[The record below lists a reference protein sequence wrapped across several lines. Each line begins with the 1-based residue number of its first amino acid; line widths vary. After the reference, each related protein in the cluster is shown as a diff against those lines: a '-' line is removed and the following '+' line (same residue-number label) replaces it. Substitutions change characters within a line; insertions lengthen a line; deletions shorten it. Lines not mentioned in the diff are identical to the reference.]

1 MKLEL
6 EKLAQGLQLSTD
18 TLERWIRQGRIPVKK
33 TDGLCDFKKDVLDNW
48 AIKHHIRFKLIE
60 TPATFAEA
68 ISCRSAEEPPLLS
81 AMIRGGV
88 HAGIGGNTVEDVM
101 SQAVS
106 HVPLISGSEQGLLLE
121 KLIERERLTSTG
133 IGKGVAIP
141 HPRNP
146 LPGNDREPMIVS
158 CFLDN
163 KVDFKS
169 IDHKPVGVLFLIIC
183 PTVKTHLFLLS
194 RISFCL
200 RDDSFITL
208 LNSQPSPDEFY
219 KAVEAIENRIE
230 KG

>member
-6 EKLAQGLQLSTD
+6 EKLAQGLQLSTE

-48 AIKHHIRFKLIE
+48 ALKHHIRFSLIE
-60 TPATFAEA
+60 TPITPADD
-68 ISCRSAEEPPLLS
+68 ISCKSAEEPTLLS

-88 HAGIGGNTVEDVM
+88 HAGIGGNTVADVLK
-101 SQAVS
+101 QVVTC
-106 HVPLISGSEQGLLLE
+106 VPVISEAEQDMLLE
-121 KLIERERLTSTG
+121 KLIERERLASTG

-146 LPGNDREPMIVS
+146 LPGNDRDAMIVS

-163 KVDFKS
+163 KIDFKS
-169 IDHKPVGVLFLIIC
+169 IDHKPVGVLFLMVC
-183 PTVKTHLFLLS
+183 PTVKIHLFLLT

-200 RDDSFITL
+200 RDDSFIAL

-219 KAVEAIENRIE
+219 QAVETLENRME

>member
-6 EKLAQGLQLSTD
+6 EKLAQGLRLTTE

-33 TDGLCDFKKDVLDNW
+33 TDGLCDFKKDVLDSW
-48 AIKHHIRFKLIE
+48 ALKHHIKFSLIE
-60 TPATFAEA
+60 TPVIPADD
-68 ISCRSAEEPPLLS
+68 IPCKPAEEPTLLS

-88 HAGIGGNTVEDVM
+88 HMGIGGNTVADVLK
-101 SQAVS
+101 QVVTRVS
-106 HVPLISGSEQGLLLE
+106 MISEAEQGMLLE
-121 KLIERERLTSTG
+121 KLIEREQLTSTG

-146 LPGNDREPMIVS
+146 LPGNDRDAMIVS

-163 KVDFKS
+163 KIDFKS

-208 LNSQPSPDEFY
+208 LSSQPSPDEFF
-219 KAVEAIENRIE
+219 KAVEVIENRIE

>member
-6 EKLAQGLQLSTD
+6 EKLAQCLQLPAD
-18 TLERWIRQGRIPVKK
+18 TLDRWIRQGRIPVKK
-33 TDGLCDFKKDVLDNW
+33 IDGFCDFKKDVLGSW
-48 AIKHHIRFKLIE
+48 ALKHHIHFSIDESPPFSDAIVYKSGEE
-60 TPATFAEA
+60 TT
-68 ISCRSAEEPPLLS
+68 LLS

-88 HAGIGGNTVEDVM
+88 HAGLGGNTVEDVLK
-101 SQAVS
+101 QVVTR
-106 HVPLISGSEQGLLLE
+106 VPMISEAEQRSLLE

-146 LPGNDREPMIVS
+146 LPGDGRDAMIVS

-163 KVDFKS
+163 KIDFKS
-169 IDHKPVGVLFLIIC
+169 IDHKPVGVLFLMVC

-194 RISFCL
+194 HLSFCL
-200 RDDSFITL
+200 RDDSFIAL
-208 LNSQPSPDEFY
+208 LNSQPPANEFF
-219 KAVEAIENRIE
+219 KAVDILENRIE